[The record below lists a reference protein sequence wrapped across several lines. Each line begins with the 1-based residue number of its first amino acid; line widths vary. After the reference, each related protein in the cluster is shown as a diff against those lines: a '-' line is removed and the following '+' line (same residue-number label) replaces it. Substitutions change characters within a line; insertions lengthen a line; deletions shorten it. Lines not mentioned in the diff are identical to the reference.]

1 MTYCYS
7 HSVGPLYGGWK
18 GGSLFSTDSRK
29 IVTRIM
35 KSNSHDK
42 LFHLKEYNC
51 NNIRRCLREL
61 RVKRDPSTTEMD
73 SLDSSI
79 GAVHSNCIRKIQ
91 VTAKECGEHLKVANI
106 LSVNKLKQNLKS
118 TLEALTAQNDCLIC
132 SINTN
137 INDAEC
143 LVPSMTQEIICKQ
156 FTAFMHILSN
166 TNTQKLT
173 LNTSSYINSKEKID
187 TINFA
192 MHCVST
198 TESECKDTEIRS
210 SELNALKYITEIN
223 KLSSLEDLIKIYQP
237 TNVHTHTFTPADD
250 ISGQRQIHAFPT
262 KHRISQG
269 QQFFQYSVDIAE
281 EMDGMTE
288 RCVLCPESLLQVDKS
303 SEQFHGLL
311 FPKRTRLAAA
321 GTFDQKSNHTMRP
334 HSNNFRDFSST
345 RNQCLLRQ
353 SDTMT
358 AASAEERTVGR
369 NAFSSDSL
377 AAIQE
382 TQNLFSDKFTGRS
395 REMTRPCAFEP
406 GTTNKFSQTPTPL
419 SNHPRIAEHSQTSIG
434 AGINSLSPSTET
446 INRNLH
452 SVESITDIA
461 NIPKQF
467 YCKKYFTPNLNH
479 YRGGGRAI
487 YNLTERI
494 RQAKEKFYCS
504 GGLQTMNHYASQK
517 QNFTD
522 IGDITN
528 PFSMNYYEK
537 NPSGASRSGPYRTE
551 SLADMKAIPDPFSPK
566 GLSTGQQYF
575 GNVDITKKTA
585 NTQEYITQP
594 YARYTPSEIEDINAY
609 PEFVREDQAIGK
621 KALTREECEE
631 LRGISPITDK
641 EQRKSPIINRY
652 ELSDDELN
660 DLKNLPDIVDS
671 QYAIGRGIRSE
682 EEIQEIQALPDIHS
696 YSPVSDWKLLTK
708 SNRST
713 SGLANSGLQSAYVA
727 PDMRSHHFDSPVS
740 SEYIM
745 HRQ

>member
-1 MTYCYS
+1 
-7 HSVGPLYGGWK
+7 
-18 GGSLFSTDSRK
+18 
-29 IVTRIM
+29 M

-51 NNIRRCLREL
+51 NNIRREL

-73 SLDSSI
+73 SLHSSI

-91 VTAKECGEHLKVANI
+91 VTTKECGEHLKVP
-106 LSVNKLKQNLKS
+106 
-118 TLEALTAQNDCLIC
+118 
-132 SINTN
+132 SI
-137 INDAEC
+137 
-143 LVPSMTQEIICKQ
+143 TQQIICKQ
-156 FTAFMHILSN
+156 FTATMNILSN

-173 LNTSSYINSKEKID
+173 LNASPYINSKERID

-192 MHCVST
+192 MHCSVST

-223 KLSSLEDLIKIYQP
+223 KLSSLEDLIKIYQS

-269 QQFFQYSVDIAE
+269 QQFFQYSDDIAE
-281 EMDGMTE
+281 EMDGMRE
-288 RCVLCPESLLQVDKS
+288 RCVLCPESLLEVDKS

-311 FPKRTRLAAA
+311 FPKRMRLAAA
-321 GTFDQKSNHTMRP
+321 GTFDQKSNDTMRP
-334 HSNNFRDFSST
+334 HSNDFRDFSST
-345 RNQCLLRQ
+345 RNQFLLRQ

-395 REMTRPCAFEP
+395 REMIRPCAFEP
-406 GTTNKFSQTPTPL
+406 GTTNKFSQTPTSL

-452 SVESITDIA
+452 GVESITDIA

-494 RQAKEKFYCS
+494 RQAKEKF
-504 GGLQTMNHYASQK
+504 
-517 QNFTD
+517 
-522 IGDITN
+522 
-528 PFSMNYYEK
+528 
-537 NPSGASRSGPYRTE
+537 
-551 SLADMKAIPDPFSPK
+551 
-566 GLSTGQQYF
+566 
-575 GNVDITKKTA
+575 
-585 NTQEYITQP
+585 
-594 YARYTPSEIEDINAY
+594 
-609 PEFVREDQAIGK
+609 
-621 KALTREECEE
+621 
-631 LRGISPITDK
+631 
-641 EQRKSPIINRY
+641 
-652 ELSDDELN
+652 
-660 DLKNLPDIVDS
+660 IV
-671 QYAIGRGIRSE
+671 QVVYK
-682 EEIQEIQALPDIHS
+682 P
-696 YSPVSDWKLLTK
+696 
-708 SNRST
+708 
-713 SGLANSGLQSAYVA
+713 
-727 PDMRSHHFDSPVS
+727 
-740 SEYIM
+740 
-745 HRQ
+745 

>member
-1 MTYCYS
+1 
-7 HSVGPLYGGWK
+7 
-18 GGSLFSTDSRK
+18 
-29 IVTRIM
+29 M

-51 NNIRRCLREL
+51 NNIRREL

-73 SLDSSI
+73 SLHSSI

-91 VTAKECGEHLKVANI
+91 VTTKECGEHLKVP
-106 LSVNKLKQNLKS
+106 
-118 TLEALTAQNDCLIC
+118 
-132 SINTN
+132 SI
-137 INDAEC
+137 
-143 LVPSMTQEIICKQ
+143 TQQIICKQ
-156 FTAFMHILSN
+156 FTATMNILSN

-173 LNTSSYINSKEKID
+173 LNASPYINSKERID

-192 MHCVST
+192 MHWLKNSTAHLLPFLDTILGPLHVMTLSPNQLIALIRHLRHLCQEVPYLADSVST

-223 KLSSLEDLIKIYQP
+223 KLSSLEDLIKIYQS

-269 QQFFQYSVDIAE
+269 QQFFQYSDDIAE
-281 EMDGMTE
+281 EMDGMRE
-288 RCVLCPESLLQVDKS
+288 RCVLCPESLLEVDKS

-311 FPKRTRLAAA
+311 FPKRMRLAAA
-321 GTFDQKSNHTMRP
+321 GTFDQKSNDTMRP
-334 HSNNFRDFSST
+334 HSNDFRDFSST
-345 RNQCLLRQ
+345 RNQFLLRQ

-395 REMTRPCAFEP
+395 REMIRPCAFEP
-406 GTTNKFSQTPTPL
+406 GTTNKFSQTPTSL

-452 SVESITDIA
+452 GVESITDIA

-494 RQAKEKFYCS
+494 RQAKEKF
-504 GGLQTMNHYASQK
+504 
-517 QNFTD
+517 
-522 IGDITN
+522 
-528 PFSMNYYEK
+528 
-537 NPSGASRSGPYRTE
+537 
-551 SLADMKAIPDPFSPK
+551 
-566 GLSTGQQYF
+566 
-575 GNVDITKKTA
+575 
-585 NTQEYITQP
+585 
-594 YARYTPSEIEDINAY
+594 
-609 PEFVREDQAIGK
+609 
-621 KALTREECEE
+621 
-631 LRGISPITDK
+631 
-641 EQRKSPIINRY
+641 
-652 ELSDDELN
+652 
-660 DLKNLPDIVDS
+660 IV
-671 QYAIGRGIRSE
+671 QVVYK
-682 EEIQEIQALPDIHS
+682 P
-696 YSPVSDWKLLTK
+696 
-708 SNRST
+708 
-713 SGLANSGLQSAYVA
+713 
-727 PDMRSHHFDSPVS
+727 
-740 SEYIM
+740 
-745 HRQ
+745 